1 MPPVPPVIDEHPGNA
16 RDEEAIGVSSGSEEE
31 VGPEGERQ
39 DSPARWSKEEIAILD
54 RYLPRYKE
62 SDKAGRMRLLT
73 RKVLKKMKPLYNGSN
88 WSERKQVSSLFYHG
102 EAVKGLTNC
111 SR

>member
-1 MPPVPPVIDEHPGNA
+1 MPSALPVMDEDPGNS
-16 RDEEAIGVSSGSEEE
+16 RDGGAIGVSSGEEE
-31 VGPEGERQ
+31 EGGPEGEQQ
-39 DSPARWSKEEIAILD
+39 DPPARWSKEEIAILD

-73 RKVLKKMKPLYNGSN
+73 RNVLKKMKLLYKGTN
-88 WSERKQVSSLFYHG
+88 WSQRKQVSSLFHHG
-102 EAVKGLTNC
+102 QWVNGLTNC

>member
-39 DSPARWSKEEIAILD
+39 DSLHDGVKKK
-54 RYLPRYKE
+54 LP
-62 SDKAGRMRLLT
+62 SSIGIFHDT
-73 RKVLKKMKPLYNGSN
+73 RKVTKPG
-88 WSERKQVSSLFYHG
+88 V
-102 EAVKGLTNC
+102 
-111 SR
+111 